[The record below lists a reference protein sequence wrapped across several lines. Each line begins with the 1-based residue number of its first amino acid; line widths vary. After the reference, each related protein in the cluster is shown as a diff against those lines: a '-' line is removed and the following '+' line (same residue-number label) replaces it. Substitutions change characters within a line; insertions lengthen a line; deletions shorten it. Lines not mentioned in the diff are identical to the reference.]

1 MNIDFRADTKLTG
14 GEGKIHK
21 QCGVC
26 NGFKELS
33 EFEHKTKTGRLN
45 KTCRR
50 CLDRSCKYHM
60 KRLIMFQNNIIADD
74 LDESELN
81 KR

>member
-14 GEGKIHK
+14 DEGKIHK
-21 QCGVC
+21 QCGIC
-26 NGFKELS
+26 GGFKELS
-33 EFEHKTKTGRLN
+33 EFKHKKKAGRIN

-50 CLDRSCKYHM
+50 CLDRSRDYHR
-60 KRLIMFQNNIIADD
+60 KSTIMIQNNNLAEG
-74 LDESELN
+74 LDERELN

>member
-14 GEGKIHK
+14 DEGKLHK
-21 QCGVC
+21 QCGIC
-26 NGFKELS
+26 GGFKDLS
-33 EFEHKTKTGRLN
+33 DFKHRTKAGRMN

-50 CLDRSCKYHM
+50 CLDRSRKYHINNLV
-60 KRLIMFQNNIIADD
+60 LIENRNIAED
-74 LDESELN
+74 LDERELN